1 MEPFNFSVQVNVT
14 LGVSKEL
21 GAILSTLSNLS
32 PLRLRPVDQKPAELA
47 QETAPVAQKPAE
59 LAQETAPVAQKP
71 AETEQKQAEPEQV
84 AAPQEKKDYT
94 TEDVRAAM
102 DRARQRVEGEN
113 YKNEKTEGRTK
124 WHAVLTE
131 RFKDYA
137 GWIVRKEGQEKP
149 SQLPDSESRAQF
161 IAMAD
166 SIRLSDDGEKLI
178 DDDLPF

>member
-1 MEPFNFSVQVNVT
+1 MDPINFSVQVNVT

-32 PLRLRPVDQKPAELA
+32 PLRLRPVDQKTAEPEQIA
-47 QETAPVAQKPAE
+47 QDPV
-59 LAQETAPVAQKP
+59 QKP
-71 AETEQKQAEPEQV
+71 AETEQKQAEPEQ
-84 AAPQEKKDYT
+84 AAASQEKKDYT